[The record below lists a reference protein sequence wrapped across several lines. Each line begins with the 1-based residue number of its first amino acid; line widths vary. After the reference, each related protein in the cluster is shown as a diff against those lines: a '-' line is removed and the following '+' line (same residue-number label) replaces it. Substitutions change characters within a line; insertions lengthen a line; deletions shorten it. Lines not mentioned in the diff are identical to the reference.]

1 MNNDYFVLQNAIT
14 RKKTQTMGFKT
25 KEFGVPRSV
34 LVYFDR
40 GWYCFYAT

>member
-40 GWYCFYAT
+40 GWYSFYAT

>member
-14 RKKTQTMGFKT
+14 RKKTLTMGFKT

-34 LVYFDR
+34 LAYLDR
-40 GWYCFYAT
+40 GWYCFFAT